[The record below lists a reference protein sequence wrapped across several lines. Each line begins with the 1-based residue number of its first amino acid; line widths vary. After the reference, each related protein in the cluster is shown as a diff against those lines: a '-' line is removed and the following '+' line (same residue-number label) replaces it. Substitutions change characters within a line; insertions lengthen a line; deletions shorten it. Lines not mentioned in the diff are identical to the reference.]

1 MILCAI
7 NILTWGNVIVIL
19 TGAEE
24 DDGFEAAVLGRVDVQ
39 RFELLDLILEHP
51 DVIHEGDH
59 SVGSHRTGVKS
70 GGGE

>member
-1 MILCAI
+1 
-7 NILTWGNVIVIL
+7 
-19 TGAEE
+19 
-24 DDGFEAAVLGRVDVQ
+24 VQ